1 MENQCFK
8 PLCGIL
14 LNLKTELKDL
24 QLRLMIIICFR
35 KNVLFSKKKKNVKK
49 RYFYIKYVET
59 TNLMELG
66 TNVYVFGN

>member
-1 MENQCFK
+1 MEKQCFK

-24 QLRLMIIICFR
+24 QLRLMIIFCFR
-35 KNVLFSKKKKNVKK
+35 KNVLFSKKKNVKK
-49 RYFYIKYVET
+49 RYFYIKCVAT

-66 TNVYVFGN
+66 TNVYIFGN